1 MSTVTGL
8 RLSLISGER
17 WVDGTMAS
25 VTRKGTNM
33 RIGTVRERKDGE
45 QRVGLTPEGAYALIV
60 DGHTVVLETGAGEGS
75 GNTDEAY
82 VASGAQPLATADE
95 VWATCDLLVK
105 VKEPVESEY
114 EYLNANCA
122 LFTYLHLAAERELT
136 LKLLESGCTSL
147 AYELVRKPDGSL
159 PLLAPMSQVAG
170 RMAAE
175 IGAHLLK
182 HPGPGRGKLL
192 GGVAGVPP
200 GRVVIIGSGTVA
212 TAAARV
218 LMGLDARVTVMSR
231 DLARLTYL
239 QENFGGRIATRVSSP
254 QGVAEE
260 LVGADLCILSV
271 LVPGAAAPKVVTRQ
285 MVRSM
290 GPGAVI
296 VDVSIDQ
303 GGAAETSR
311 VTSHSD
317 PIYIDEGVLHYCV
330 SNMPGAVPATS
341 TQALTSATLPYI
353 EALANFGVEGAMAK
367 DRALAEALSTYK
379 GQLVRGPVAE
389 TFGMNAAPN
398 PFLA

>member
-1 MSTVTGL
+1 
-8 RLSLISGER
+8 
-17 WVDGTMAS
+17 
-25 VTRKGTNM
+25 M
-33 RIGTVRERKDGE
+33 RVGTVRERKDGE
-45 QRVGLTPEGAYALIV
+45 ARVGLTPEGAFALTA
-60 DGHTVVLETGAGEGS
+60 DGHDVVFEAGCGEKS
-75 GNTDEAY
+75 GHSDAAY
-82 VASGAQPLATADE
+82 VASGGQPLATADE
-95 VWATCDLLVK
+95 VWATCDLVVK

-114 EYLNANCA
+114 RFLRKGLT

-136 LKLLESGCTSL
+136 ERLMESGCTSL
-147 AYELVRKPDGSL
+147 AYELVRTSNGYL

-175 IGAHLLK
+175 IGAQLLK

-200 GRVVIIGSGTVA
+200 GKVVIIGSGTVA

-218 LMGLDARVTVMSR
+218 LMGLDARVIVMSR
-231 DLARLTYL
+231 DLARLHYL
-239 QENFGGRIATRVSSP
+239 QENFGGRIGTRVSSP

-260 LVGADLCILSV
+260 LVGADLAILSV
-271 LVPGAAAPKVVTRQ
+271 LVPGAAAPKVVTRP

-311 VTSHSD
+311 PTSHSD
-317 PIYIDEGVLHYCV
+317 PIYIEEGVVHYCV
-330 SNMPGAVPATS
+330 TNMPGAVPATS
-341 TQALTSATLPYI
+341 TQALTSATLPYV
-353 EALANFGVEGAMAK
+353 EALANFGLDGALSR
-367 DRALAEALSTYK
+367 DRALAESLSTYK

-389 TFGMNAAPN
+389 TFGIASAAN
-398 PFLA
+398 PFL

>member
-1 MSTVTGL
+1 
-8 RLSLISGER
+8 
-17 WVDGTMAS
+17 
-25 VTRKGTNM
+25 M
-33 RIGTVRERKDGE
+33 RVGTVRERKDGE
-45 QRVGLTPEGAYALIV
+45 QRVGLTPEGAYALTSR
-60 DGHTVVLETGAGEGS
+60 GHEVLFESGCGDGS
-75 GNTDEAY
+75 GHSDSAY
-82 VASGAQPLATADE
+82 VDSGAKGFPTADA
-95 VWATCDLLVK
+95 VWAAADLVVK

-114 EYLNANCA
+114 AYLRAGGA

-136 LKLLESGCTSL
+136 ERLLVSGCTSL

-175 IGAHLLK
+175 IGAQLLR

-200 GRVVIIGSGTVA
+200 GKVVIVGSGTVA

-260 LVGADLCILSV
+260 LHGADLAILSV
-271 LVPGAAAPKVVTRQ
+271 LVPGAAAPKVVTRE

-303 GGAAETSR
+303 GGASETSR
-311 VTSHSD
+311 PTSHSD
-317 PIYIDEGVLHYCV
+317 PIYIEEGVVHYCV
-330 SNMPGAVPATS
+330 TNMPGAVPATS

-353 EALANFGVEGAMAK
+353 EAIVEYGVEGAMTRDK
-367 DRALAEALSTYK
+367 ALAESLSTYK

-389 TFGMNAAPN
+389 TFGMPAAPN
-398 PFLA
+398 PFL

>member
-1 MSTVTGL
+1 
-8 RLSLISGER
+8 
-17 WVDGTMAS
+17 
-25 VTRKGTNM
+25 M

-45 QRVGLTPEGAYALIV
+45 YRVGLTPEGAFALR
-60 DGHTVVLETGAGEGS
+60 DEGHGVVVESGAGEGS
-75 GNTDEAY
+75 GHSDAAY
-82 VASGAQPLATADE
+82 RASGATVLPTADE
-95 VWATCDLLVK
+95 VWATADLLVK

-114 EYLNANCA
+114 AYLRPGCA
-122 LFTYLHLAAERELT
+122 LFTYLHLAADRPLTER
-136 LKLLESGCTSL
+136 LLESGCASM
-147 AYELVRKPDGSL
+147 AYELVRRPDGSL

-175 IGAHLLK
+175 IGCQLLK

-200 GRVVIIGSGTVA
+200 GKVVIIGSGTVA

-231 DLARLTYL
+231 DLARLSYL

-254 QGVAEE
+254 LAVAEE
-260 LVGADLCILSV
+260 VAGADLAILSV
-271 LVPGAAAPKVVTRQ
+271 LVPGAAAPKVLTRE

-311 VTSHSD
+311 VTTHSD
-317 PIYIDEGVLHYCV
+317 PIYIEEGVIHYCV
-330 SNMPGAVPATS
+330 SNMPGAVPQTS
-341 TQALTSATLPYI
+341 TQALTSATLPYVEAI
-353 EALANFGVEGAMAK
+353 ARLGVAGALRADPALAQS
-367 DRALAEALSTYK
+367 LSTYEGK
-379 GQLVRGPVAE
+379 LVRGPVAE
-389 TFGMNAAPN
+389 TFGLEAAAN
-398 PFLA
+398 PFL

>member
-1 MSTVTGL
+1 
-8 RLSLISGER
+8 
-17 WVDGTMAS
+17 
-25 VTRKGTNM
+25 M

-45 QRVGLTPEGAYALIV
+45 ARVGLTPEGAFALAQ
-60 DGHTVVLETGAGEGS
+60 DGHTVVFERGCGVGS
-75 GNTDEAY
+75 GHSDAAY
-82 VASGAQPLATADE
+82 EASGGQCLATAEE
-95 VWATCDLLVK
+95 VWGSCDLVVK

-114 EYLNANCA
+114 GYLRAGLA

-136 LKLLESGCTSL
+136 ERLLESGCTSL
-147 AYELVRKPDGSL
+147 AYELVRTPNGYL

-200 GRVVIIGSGTVA
+200 GKVVIIGSGTVA

-239 QENFGGRIATRVSSP
+239 QENFGGRIGTRVSSP

-260 LVGADLCILSV
+260 LAGADLAILSV
-271 LVPGAAAPKVVTRQ
+271 LVPGAAAPKVVTRE

-311 VTSHSD
+311 PTSHSE
-317 PIYIDEGVLHYCV
+317 PTYLEEGVVHYCV
-330 SNMPGAVPATS
+330 TNMPGAVPATS
-341 TQALTSATLPYI
+341 TQALTSATLPYV
-353 EALANFGVEGAMAK
+353 EALANHGIEGAMAK
-367 DRALAEALSTYK
+367 DRALAESLSTYK

-389 TFGMNAAPN
+389 TFGMAAAAN
-398 PFLA
+398 PFL

>member
-1 MSTVTGL
+1 
-8 RLSLISGER
+8 
-17 WVDGTMAS
+17 
-25 VTRKGTNM
+25 M
-33 RIGTVRERKDGE
+33 RVGTVRERKDGE
-45 QRVGLTPEGAYALIV
+45 LRVGLTPEGAYALASQ
-60 DGHTVVLETGAGEGS
+60 GHEVVFESGAGEGS
-75 GNTDEAY
+75 GHPDAEYA
-82 VASGAQPLATADE
+82 ASGARPLDTAAE
-95 VWATCDLLVK
+95 VWATSDLLVK

-114 EYLNANCA
+114 GYLHPGCT
-122 LFTYLHLAAERELT
+122 LFAYLHLAAERELT
-136 LKLLESGCTSL
+136 ERLLSSGATSL
-147 AYELVRKPDGSL
+147 AYELVRRLDGSL

-182 HPGPGRGKLL
+182 QPGPGRGKLL

-200 GRVVIIGSGTVA
+200 GKVVIIGSGTVA

-218 LMGLDARVTVMSR
+218 LMGLDAQVTVMSR
-231 DLARLTYL
+231 DLARLMYL

-260 LVGADLCILSV
+260 LRGADLAILSV
-271 LVPGAAAPKVVTRQ
+271 LVPGAAAPKVVTRE

-311 VTSHSD
+311 PTSHSE
-317 PIYIDEGVLHYCV
+317 PYYIEEGVIHYCV
-330 SNMPGAVPATS
+330 TNMPGAVPQTS

-353 EALANFGVEGAMAK
+353 EAIAGLGQEEAMRR
-367 DRALAEALSTYK
+367 DRALAESLSTYK
-379 GQLVRGPVAE
+379 GSLVRGPVAQ
-389 TFGMNAAPN
+389 TFGMSAAPN
-398 PFLA
+398 PFLL

>member
-1 MSTVTGL
+1 
-8 RLSLISGER
+8 
-17 WVDGTMAS
+17 
-25 VTRKGTNM
+25 M

-45 QRVGLTPEGAYALIV
+45 ARVGLTPEGAFALV
-60 DGHTVVLETGAGEGS
+60 KDGHVVVFERGCGDGS
-75 GNTDEAY
+75 GHSDAAY
-82 VASGAQPLATADE
+82 EASGGQGLSTAEE
-95 VWATCDLLVK
+95 VWGSCDLVVK

-114 EYLNANCA
+114 GYLRSGLA

-136 LKLLESGCTSL
+136 ERLLDSGCTSL
-147 AYELVRKPDGSL
+147 AYELVRTPNGYL

-200 GRVVIIGSGTVA
+200 GKVVIIGSGTVA

-239 QENFGGRIATRVSSP
+239 QENFGGRIGTRVSSP

-260 LVGADLCILSV
+260 LAGADLAILSV
-271 LVPGAAAPKVVTRQ
+271 LVPGAAAPKVVTRE

-311 VTSHSD
+311 PTSHSE
-317 PIYIDEGVLHYCV
+317 PTYIEEGVVHYCV
-330 SNMPGAVPATS
+330 TNMPGAVPATS
-341 TQALTSATLPYI
+341 TQALTSATLPYV
-353 EALANFGVEGAMAK
+353 EALANYGIEGAMAK
-367 DRALAEALSTYK
+367 DRALAESLSTYK

-389 TFGMNAAPN
+389 TFGMPAAAN
-398 PFLA
+398 PFL

>member
-1 MSTVTGL
+1 
-8 RLSLISGER
+8 
-17 WVDGTMAS
+17 
-25 VTRKGTNM
+25 M
-33 RIGTVRERKDGE
+33 REETAMRVGTVRERKDGE
-45 QRVGLTPEGAYALIV
+45 QRVGLTPEGAFALAAQ
-60 DGHTVVLETGAGEGS
+60 GHEVYFERGAGERS
-75 GNTDEAY
+75 GHGDGAY
-82 VASGAQPLATADE
+82 VTSGAIPLATAEE
-95 VWATCDLLVK
+95 VWGSCDLVVK
-105 VKEPVESEY
+105 VKEPVPGEY
-114 EYLNANCA
+114 GYLRPGCA

-136 LKLLESGCTSL
+136 ERLMASGCTSL
-147 AYELVRKPDGSL
+147 AYELVRRADGSL

-175 IGAHLLK
+175 IGAQLLK

-200 GRVVIIGSGTVA
+200 GKVVIVGSGTVA

-218 LMGLDARVTVMSR
+218 LMGLDAQVTVMSR

-260 LVGADLCILSV
+260 LNGADLAILSV
-271 LVPGAAAPKVVTRQ
+271 LVPGAAAPKVVTRE

-303 GGAAETSR
+303 GGASETSR
-311 VTSHSD
+311 PTTHSQ
-317 PIYIDEGVLHYCV
+317 PTYVEEGVVHYCV
-330 SNMPGAVPATS
+330 TNMPGAVPQTS

-353 EALANFGVEGAMAK
+353 EAIARLGVEGALRK
-367 DRALAEALSTYK
+367 DRALAECLSTYQ
-379 GQLVRGPVAE
+379 GYLVRGPVAE
-389 TFGMNAAPN
+389 TFGLSAAPN
-398 PFLA
+398 PFLETMADQ

>member
-1 MSTVTGL
+1 V
-8 RLSLISGER
+8 
-17 WVDGTMAS
+17 
-25 VTRKGTNM
+25 

-45 QRVGLTPEGAYALIV
+45 QRVGITPEGAFSLTFQ
-60 DGHTVVLETGAGEGS
+60 GHEVVFEKGAGEGS
-75 GNTDEAY
+75 GHTDAAY
-82 VASGAQPLATADE
+82 AASGARPLETAAE
-95 VWATCDLLVK
+95 VWATSDLLVK

-114 EYLNANCA
+114 DYLRSGLA

-136 LKLLESGCTSL
+136 ERLLESGCTSL
-147 AYELVRKPDGSL
+147 AYELVRKPDMSL

-182 HPGPGRGKLL
+182 QPGPGRGKLL

-200 GRVVIIGSGTVA
+200 GKVVIVGSGTVA

-260 LVGADLCILSV
+260 LNGADLAILSV
-271 LVPGAAAPKVVTRQ
+271 LVPGAAAPKVVTRE

-303 GGAAETSR
+303 GGASETSR
-311 VTSHSD
+311 PTSHSD
-317 PIYIDEGVLHYCV
+317 PIYLDEGVVHYCV
-330 SNMPGAVPATS
+330 TNMPGAVPATS

-353 EALANFGVEGAMAK
+353 EAMARHGVEGAMRL
-367 DRALAEALSTYK
+367 DRALAESLSTYR

-389 TFGMNAAPN
+389 TFGMPSAVN
-398 PFLA
+398 PFL

>member
-1 MSTVTGL
+1 
-8 RLSLISGER
+8 
-17 WVDGTMAS
+17 
-25 VTRKGTNM
+25 M

-45 QRVGLTPEGAYALIV
+45 LRVGLTPEGAFALV
-60 DGHTVVLETGAGEGS
+60 HAGHSVVVESGAGLGS
-75 GNTDEAY
+75 GASDEAY
-82 VASGAQPLATADE
+82 RAAGAVLCGSAGEA
-95 VWATCDLLVK
+95 WGSCDLVVK
-105 VKEPVESEY
+105 VKEPVPSEY
-114 EYLNANCA
+114 GFLRAGCA
-122 LFTYLHLAAERELT
+122 LFTYLHLASDRPLTERLVEAAVP
-136 LKLLESGCTSL
+136 SL

-175 IGAHLLK
+175 IGAQLLK
-182 HPGPGRGKLL
+182 HPGPGRGKLM

-200 GRVVIIGSGTVA
+200 GRAVIIGSGQVA

-231 DLARLTYL
+231 DLARLAYL

-260 LVGADLCILSV
+260 VAGADLAILSV
-271 LVPGAAAPKVVTRQ
+271 LVPGAAAPKVLSRE

-311 VTSHSD
+311 PTTHSD
-317 PIYIDEGVLHYCV
+317 PIYVEEGVVHYCV
-330 SNMPGAVPATS
+330 SNMPGPCRR
-341 TQALTSATLPYI
+341 
-353 EALANFGVEGAMAK
+353 
-367 DRALAEALSTYK
+367 RA
-379 GQLVRGPVAE
+379 RRP
-389 TFGMNAAPN
+389 
-398 PFLA
+398 

>member
-1 MSTVTGL
+1 
-8 RLSLISGER
+8 
-17 WVDGTMAS
+17 
-25 VTRKGTNM
+25 M
-33 RIGTVRERKDGE
+33 RVGTVRERKDGE
-45 QRVGLTPEGAYALIV
+45 QRVGLTPEGAFALATH
-60 DGHTVVLETGAGEGS
+60 GHEVYFERGAGERS
-75 GNTDEAY
+75 GHTNAAY
-82 VASGAQPLATADE
+82 IISGGRPLDTAAE
-95 VWATCDLLVK
+95 VWATCDLVVK

-114 EYLNANCA
+114 GYLRPGCA
-122 LFTYLHLAAERELT
+122 VFTYLHLAAERELT
-136 LKLLESGCTSL
+136 ERLMESGSTSL
-147 AYELVRKPDGSL
+147 AYELVRKADGSL

-200 GRVVIIGSGTVA
+200 GKVVIVGSGTVA

-254 QGVAEE
+254 QAVAEE
-260 LVGADLCILSV
+260 IDGADLAILSV
-271 LVPGAAAPKVVTRQ
+271 LVPGAAAPKVVTRE

-311 VTSHSD
+311 PTTHSE
-317 PIYIDEGVLHYCV
+317 PTYIDEGVIHYCV
-330 SNMPGAVPATS
+330 TNMPGAVPQTS
-341 TQALTSATLPYI
+341 TQALTSATLPYV
-353 EALANFGVEGAMAK
+353 EELARLGIEGAMRA
-367 DRALAEALSTYK
+367 DRALAESLSTYQ
-379 GQLVRGPVAE
+379 GHLVRGPVAE
-389 TFGMNAAPN
+389 TFGMSAAPN
-398 PFLA
+398 PFL